1 MFIIP
6 SSKPLFYLFASF
18 LVPQHPKCFPVIGII
33 GFLDRNPL
41 SSVSFMAD
49 SFSLHFL
56 KDTFP
61 DSSLKSIPLAPCL
74 KHSSKS
80 LYFLQNLLSFFV
92 SGLIL
97 FVCSFICLLS
107 VTLPANYS
115 VSFMREGI
123 MAASL
128 DHYRIPSPA
137 LNTLLTF
144 NEPLLNE
151 IKLLC

>member
-1 MFIIP
+1 MLVIP

-18 LVPQHPKCFPVIGII
+18 LVPQHPKGFPAIGII
-33 GFLDRNPL
+33 GFLDWNPL
-41 SSVSFMAD
+41 SSVSFMAG

-56 KDTFP
+56 KGTFP
-61 DSSLKSIPLAPCL
+61 DSSLRSIPLALCL
-74 KHSSKS
+74 KCSSKS
-80 LYFLQNLLSFFV
+80 LWNLLSFFV

-97 FVCSFICLLS
+97 FFCSFICLLS

-115 VSFMREGI
+115 VSFTGEGI

-128 DHYRIPSPA
+128 DYYRIPSPV

-144 NEPLLNE
+144 SEPLLNE